1 MTEKAIVIT
10 TDDKIEVRDL
20 EVKDGSLLEPLQQI
34 VGGYI
39 EIVHP
44 MRLCDGPVPLAMIVN
59 EEGIIEGLPINA
71 IASVLYGADIH
82 GSFIHG
88 NVAILEQGERDGDPD
103 IVGLG
108 ELLAMERY
116 SFFKEI
122 FRDYKTN

>member
-34 VGGYI
+34 VSGYI

-103 IVGLG
+103 IVGLSPYVC
-108 ELLAMERY
+108 ECLSTWFKT
-116 SFFKEI
+116 SFHIIK
-122 FRDYKTN
+122 N